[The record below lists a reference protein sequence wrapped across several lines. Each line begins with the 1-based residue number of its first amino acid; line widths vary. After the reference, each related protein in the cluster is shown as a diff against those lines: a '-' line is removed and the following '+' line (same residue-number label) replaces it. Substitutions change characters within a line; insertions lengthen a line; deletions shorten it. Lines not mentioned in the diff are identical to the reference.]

1 MGRPREHGDQTR
13 DALLSAAAAVLHSE
27 GPAAISVRRVADEAG
42 TSTRAVYSL
51 FGDKSGLL
59 TALAHEAAEIMRR
72 HHEAVPEEDDPVD
85 ELPGLVLAYRAAA
98 LERPHLYGIYLG
110 EGVDL
115 DHDTQ
120 ALYYRSFDRVLR
132 TLRRA
137 AASGRLGGHDPVDV
151 GRHLWALVHGLA
163 SLELKGFLGDPAR
176 ARQLWLESLAATLR
190 GYADSPVR
198 RERHNDAHDRR
209 GAAART
215 S

>member
-1 MGRPREHGDQTR
+1 MGRPKEHGDQTR
-13 DALLSAAAAVLHSE
+13 EALLTAAAATLHSE

-51 FGDKSGLL
+51 FGDKNGLL
-59 TALAHEAAEIMRR
+59 TALAQEAAETMRR
-72 HHEAVPEEDDPVD
+72 HHEAVPEQDEPLD
-85 ELPGLVLAYRAAA
+85 ELPELVLAYRAAA
-98 LERPHLYGIYLG
+98 LERPHVYGIYLG

-137 AASGRLGGHDPVDV
+137 AASGRLGDHEPVDV

-176 ARQLWLESLAATLR
+176 ARRLWLDALAATVR
-190 GYADSPVR
+190 GYDTAPKS
-198 RERHNDAHDRR
+198 
-209 GAAART
+209 
-215 S
+215 